1 MWIATTVGLRLVVG
15 VAVSAPVEVVAF
27 FFSREALEGVPHG
40 GGGSLYLPA
49 VAAFRSFAC
58 SAVGGE
64 ERREERERQERSGV
78 VLVVWYCT
86 RRKEKQIKK
95 T

>member
-58 SAVGGE
+58 SGIELKV
-64 ERREERERQERSGV
+64 RR
-78 VLVVWYCT
+78 
-86 RRKEKQIKK
+86 RR
-95 T
+95 